1 MEDLGID
8 LKLFLG
14 QIVNF
19 GILLFILWRF
29 AYKPL
34 VNMLEE
40 RRQRIGKSLDDAE
53 KIEKKLSQTES
64 ESRRIISQ
72 SQKEAA
78 KIIDEANDIA
88 SKQKADIILE
98 AQTQADR
105 IIQSAKEESLKIRS
119 QITTEAKGE
128 ISDIVILALNKI
140 VGENLNETEKN
151 KLTKDAL
158 AKIS

>member
-14 QIVNF
+14 QVVNF
-19 GILLFILWRF
+19 LILLFILWRF

-34 VNMLEE
+34 VKMLEE
-40 RRQRIGKSLDDAE
+40 RRLKVSKSLDDAE
-53 KIEKKLSQTES
+53 KIEKKLSLTES

-78 KIIDEANDIA
+78 KIIEEATEIA
-88 SKQKADIILE
+88 SKQKGEIVLQ

-105 IIQSAKEESLKIRS
+105 IIQSAKDESLKIRS
-119 QITTEAKGE
+119 QISTEAKHE
-128 ISDIVILALNKI
+128 LSDIVVLALNKI
-140 VGENLNETEKN
+140 VGENLNETEKT

-158 AKIS
+158 AKI

>member
-8 LKLFLG
+8 LKIFLG
-14 QIVNF
+14 QVVNF
-19 GILLFILWRF
+19 VILLFVLWRF
-29 AYKPL
+29 AYRPL
-34 VNMLEE
+34 VNMIEE
-40 RRQRIGKSLDDAE
+40 RRTKINKSLDDAE
-53 KIEKKLSQTES
+53 KIKKQLNLTES

-78 KIIDEANDIA
+78 KIIDEANEIA
-88 SKQKADIILE
+88 SKQKTDMILE
-98 AQTQADR
+98 GQTQAER

-119 QITTEAKGE
+119 QITTEAKRE

-140 VGENLNETEKN
+140 VGENLNEAEKT